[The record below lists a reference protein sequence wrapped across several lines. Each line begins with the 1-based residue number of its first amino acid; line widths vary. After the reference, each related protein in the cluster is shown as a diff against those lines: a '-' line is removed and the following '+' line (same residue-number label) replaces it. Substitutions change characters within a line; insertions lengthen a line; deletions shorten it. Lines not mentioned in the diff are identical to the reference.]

1 MNIILFALSII
12 PSLLLLFYIKKQSN
26 YSTHPRPLIIKYLC
40 FGALS
45 IIPVY
50 VFEVVLDAALI
61 SIINNMGLYLFT
73 SNFIGVA
80 LIEEFFKLLVLYEIT
95 NRNDKYFKTIYD
107 GIIYSVSV
115 ASGFAIVEDLLYV
128 FIYYGGSFETAM
140 LRAVTPGHFC
150 FSIFMGLLFSE
161 AKKYENYNRKKYG
174 RNIMLSL
181 FVPTIIHGLY
191 DYCLTNENT
200 LFTLIFVVLLI
211 CLYIFTYK
219 IVKKK
224 SKEIYFI

>member
-1 MNIILFALSII
+1 MSIILFALSIV

-26 YSTHPRPLIIKYLC
+26 YSTHPHSLIIKYLC

-50 VFEVVLDAALI
+50 VFEVVLDAAII
-61 SIINNMGLYLFT
+61 SIINNMDLYLFT

-95 NRNDKYFKTIYD
+95 NKNDKYFKTIYD

-115 ASGFAIVEDLLYV
+115 ALGFAIVEDLLYV
-128 FIYYGGSFETAM
+128 FIYYGGSFETAI
-140 LRAVTPGHFC
+140 LRAATPSHFC

-161 AKKYENYNRKKYG
+161 AKKHEHYNRKKYS
-174 RNIMLSL
+174 RNITLSL

-191 DYCLTNENT
+191 DYCLMNGNS
-200 LFTLIFVVLLI
+200 LFISIFIILLIF
-211 CLYIFTYK
+211 LYVFTYK
-219 IVKKK
+219 TIKKK
-224 SKEIYFI
+224 SNEIYFI